1 MKLIPWA
8 ALLSLST
15 VHAATVYQQQSA
27 DYSVIHSQLPPLP
40 TTSPEL
46 VRYDGEKVIEA
57 CINNTVDMQNTLDW
71 IESNGWDLWK
81 HPSTDNCLHVRLNQH
96 NQGIFLQN
104 LPASAEHRVFISN
117 IQSLIDQQ
125 QKISA
130 ASVGN
135 DTTADYHAHYH
146 TYDEII
152 TFLKNISDTYPDL
165 VQLFS
170 IGKTY
175 EGRDIWGITIKSKKA
190 RKPTKL
196 WTKITDYFQSSFNGK
211 KKKEMELIMHG
222 GQHAREWISVATIT
236 YFIDTLCS
244 KYGQD
249 KHITKLVDTFSWTLI
264 PVMNVDGY
272 IFTHTRDRMWRKNR
286 QPTSF
291 PFCTGIDLNRNWGYE
306 WNRGGSSPNPCSE
319 AYMGPAAFAAVE
331 TKLMADFVASRQH
344 AMMYIDFHSY
354 SQLWM
359 SPFGSDCNERPK
371 DEEDLTEL
379 SLGATRAL
387 KAVHGTSFAAGPVCK
402 IIYQASGGSLDWTY
416 AVANVKYSFAAE
428 LRDVGQYGFL
438 LPENQ
443 IVPSGEET
451 LAAVLFAAQFINER
465 EN

>member
-8 ALLSLST
+8 ALLSLTT
-15 VHAATVYQQQSA
+15 VHAASLHQQQSA
-27 DYSVIHSQLPPLP
+27 DYSVMQSQVPPLP
-40 TTSPEL
+40 TSSSDI
-46 VRYDGEKVIEA
+46 VRYDDEKVMEA

-81 HPSTDNCLHVRLNQH
+81 HPSADNCLHVRLNQH
-96 NQGIFLQN
+96 DQDIFLQN

-130 ASVGN
+130 AGVGN
-135 DTTADYHAHYH
+135 DTTANYHAHYH

-190 RKPTKL
+190 REPTKL
-196 WTKITDYFQSSFNGK
+196 WMKIKDYFITPSNSTNGK

-249 KHITKLVDTFSWTLI
+249 KHITK
-264 PVMNVDGY
+264 
-272 IFTHTRDRMWRKNR
+272 DRMWRKNR

-465 EN
+465 ENGNKGH